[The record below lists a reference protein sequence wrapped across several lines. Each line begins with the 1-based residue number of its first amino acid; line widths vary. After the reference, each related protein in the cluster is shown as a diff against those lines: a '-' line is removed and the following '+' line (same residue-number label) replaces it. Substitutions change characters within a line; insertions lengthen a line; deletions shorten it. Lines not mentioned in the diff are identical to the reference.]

1 LHPRKLIST
10 GDGGMLTYRRAAW
23 DRQLRMLRQHGMSVP
38 DTVRHSATR
47 VVFEDYP
54 VLGYNYRLTDI
65 QAAVGCIQMARLP
78 EILGRRRE
86 LAARYLAALSEHPF
100 LQLPSEPAYAR
111 TNWQS
116 FPVRLGRQSPL
127 SRDACMQRLLEA
139 GIATRRGIMNAHREP
154 VYCSDGGVPSN
165 LPYSEA
171 AQDRCMLLPLF
182 PDMSI
187 EQVDQVVASLADL
200 VQTA

>member
-1 LHPRKLIST
+1 
-10 GDGGMLTYRRAAW
+10 MLTYRSAEW

-38 DTVRHSATR
+38 DTVRHSASR
-47 VVFEDYP
+47 IVFEAYP

-65 QAAVGCIQMARLP
+65 QAAVGCVQMERLP
-78 EILGRRRE
+78 DILGRRRE
-86 LAARYLAALSEHPF
+86 IAARYMTALDGHPF
-100 LQLPSEPAYAR
+100 LQLPIEPVYAR

-116 FPVRLGRQSPL
+116 FPVRVCPRSPI

-154 VYCSDGGVPSN
+154 AYYRNGKPAIT
-165 LPYSEA
+165 LPHSEA
-171 AQDRCMLLPLF
+171 AQDCVMLLPLF

-187 EQVDQVVASLADL
+187 EQVDQVVEALYTL
-200 VQTA
+200 C